1 MPTRTPSEALLDLAA
16 DVMGLDA
23 RTLAA
28 RAAGSPFITLG
39 GTFDRAARL
48 RLRAGEA
55 LGLGVELDQ
64 LMGPAPLADVLD
76 RAVPAAP
83 PPLPRP
89 SSARRPL
96 LPGQRAAFGDTS
108 AYRVLS
114 AELSGPLDV
123 TALRTVLDALCDRHE
138 GLRTAFAPYGDGV
151 GRHVLDRHPG
161 PLTELP
167 DTDPVTAGPDAA
179 GPDAVTAEPDP
190 VAAAHSRLAAELR
203 RVAGQP
209 GRPPV
214 AFALATLGPGRHL
227 LSFVHHEAVADGFSA
242 ALVWRELLAGYER
255 VVRGSAPGYAAA
267 PGPDAVGT
275 TSEAPAPRFR
285 TERLAFALDDSLRD
299 AVDAT
304 ARRAGVPHS
313 CVLLAAWALVLGR
326 DSGADAVPVGVELPR
341 HPGAAPVRAV
351 AACGARM
358 SAACELEGTTDYF
371 LRGVAC
377 AFGEALGRLR
387 EETSGARERGTAHTL
402 APASPAPVLFAAR
415 DEWLPARAAYG
426 GLTARFHHAHL
437 GTGPAQA
444 ALTVLRWRD
453 DPLLC
458 LDFAPAVIRRA
469 AAVRLV
475 AEVRHILR
483 ALVRARAWAPVDD
496 LLARSGAPGTAPF
509 PAAGTVPLPLC

>member
-55 LGLGVELDQ
+55 LGLGLELHQ

-76 RAVPAAP
+76 CAVPAAP
-83 PPLPRP
+83 PAPPRP
-89 SSARRPL
+89 SPARRPL
-96 LPGQRAAFGDTS
+96 LPGQRAALGAGES

-123 TALRTVLDALCDRHE
+123 TALRAVLDALCDRHE

-161 PLTELP
+161 PLAELTGP
-167 DTDPVTAGPDAA
+167 APVAPGP
-179 GPDAVTAEPDP
+179 GP

-214 AFALATLGPGRHL
+214 AFALAALGPGRHL

-275 TSEAPAPRFR
+275 ASGAPAPRFR
-285 TERLAFALDDSLRD
+285 TERLAFALDDALRD

-351 AACGARM
+351 AACGARA

-387 EETSGARERGTAHTL
+387 EEPSGARERGTAHAL

-437 GTGPAQA
+437 GSGPAQA

-475 AEVRHILR
+475 AEVRHVLG

>member
-28 RAAGSPFITLG
+28 RAGGSPFITLG

-76 RAVPAAP
+76 HAVPAAP

-96 LPGQRAAFGDTS
+96 LPGQRAALGAGES

-138 GLRTAFAPYGDGV
+138 GLRTVFTPHGDGV

-161 PLTELP
+161 PLAELP
-167 DTDPVTAGPDAA
+167 GPAPLSP
-179 GPDAVTAEPDP
+179 GPDP
-190 VAAAHSRLAAELR
+190 VAAAHSRLAADPLR
-203 RVAGQP
+203 IAGQP

-214 AFALATLGPGRHL
+214 AFALAALGPGRHL

-255 VVRGSAPGYAAA
+255 VARGSAPGYAAA
-267 PGPDAVGT
+267 PGPDAVCT
-275 TSEAPAPRFR
+275 ASDAPAPRFR

-351 AACGARM
+351 AACGARV

-458 LDFAPAVIRRA
+458 LDFAPAAIRRA

-475 AEVRHILR
+475 AEVRHVLG

>member
-16 DVMGLDA
+16 DVIGLDA

-48 RLRAGEA
+48 RLRAGED

-76 RAVPAAP
+76 RAVPATP

-114 AELSGPLDV
+114 AELTGPLDV
-123 TALRTVLDALCDRHE
+123 TALRTVLDALCARHE
-138 GLRTAFAPYGDGV
+138 GLRTVFAPYGGGMV
-151 GRHVLDRHPG
+151 RRVLDRHPG
-161 PLTELP
+161 PLAELP
-167 DTDPVTAGPDAA
+167 RTAPG
-179 GPDAVTAEPDP
+179 PDP
-190 VAAAHSRLAAELR
+190 VAAAHSRLAADPR
-203 RVAGQP
+203 RFAGQP

-214 AFALATLGPGRHL
+214 SFALAALGPGRHL

-255 VVRGSAPGYAAA
+255 VVRGLAPGYAAA
-267 PGPDAVGT
+267 PGPDAVEAAHPGAGCAPGT
-275 TSEAPAPRFR
+275 APRFR

-341 HPGAAPVRAV
+341 HPGAAPVGAV
-351 AACGARM
+351 AACGARVPV
-358 SAACELEGTTDYF
+358 ACELEGTTDYF

-377 AFGEALGRLR
+377 AFGEALA
-387 EETSGARERGTAHTL
+387 GARERGTAHAL
-402 APASPAPVLFAAR
+402 ATAPTAPVLFAAR
-415 DEWLPARAAYG
+415 DEWLPARTAYG

-437 GTGPAQA
+437 GAGPTQA

-458 LDFAPAVIRRA
+458 LDFAPAVIERA
-469 AAVRLV
+469 AAVHLV
-475 AEVRHILR
+475 AEVRHVLG

-496 LLARSGAPGTAPF
+496 LLARSGGPGTAPF